1 MSYPNRIEMPNLAY
15 PSARKTRQIDTYH
28 GVEVEDPYRWLE
40 DEKAAERADW
50 IAAQS
55 RLTSEYLSGLGR
67 RRELRGR
74 FEELL
79 QYTRYYDLVRRGPYL
94 FFKRTEGTQDWP
106 VLCAQHG
113 LEATPKVLVNPSE
126 AASDGATGITTIA
139 PSRDGNYLAYG
150 LSYRGSDW
158 EEYRV
163 ANVALGVDL
172 KERLSWV
179 KASVIAWC
187 GAGFYYS
194 RYPAPSDSRTA
205 YSVRNESHRVY
216 FHQVGTP
223 ATADTLV
230 YEDPCHPQRHHFVH
244 STEDE
249 RYVALSVFDWAGG
262 GSGNEIWLLDLAHGK
277 GQFEP
282 LIRSFD
288 SDHRLIDSEGNHLIL
303 LTNRGAPN
311 WRVVLVDPRR
321 SQEHFWRDVIPER
334 EDRLEAVT
342 AAAGKLFAV
351 YRVHGAHR
359 LLVFDRTGTLE
370 EEVGMPG
377 IGIVEVYQGQR
388 DDREAL
394 WSFKNPTVPP
404 SIYQYDVHRRTN
416 TVFYKSPIRFD
427 PDAFMTTQVSCYSK
441 DGTRVPL
448 FVVHPKDLRLDGS
461 NPLLLQG
468 YGGNG
473 ICVGPSFDPF
483 VVALLE
489 RGVVYAIACL
499 RGGGE
504 YGEAWHHAGWRSHKQ
519 NVFDDCIAA
528 AEWLQAAGYSCP
540 DRSALTGAS
549 NGGLLVGAVMVQR
562 PELFKVALPDV
573 GVLDMLRFQR
583 FTMGAAWVAEYGSS
597 EDPAMFPILRAYSP
611 LHNVQAGTSY
621 PATLITT
628 SEYDDRVVPAHS
640 YKFAATLQAKGV
652 GPNPY
657 LIRIG
662 TRSGHGAVNLS
673 KVLDERA
680 DVYAFLLAHTAA
692 STT

>member
-1 MSYPNRIEMPNLAY
+1 MPNLAY
-15 PSARKTRQIDTYH
+15 PITHKTRHVDNYH
-28 GVEVEDPYRWLE
+28 GVEVEDPYQWLE
-40 DEKAAERADW
+40 DETRAERADW

-55 RLTSEYLSGLGR
+55 SLTSEYLSRLPAR
-67 RRELRGR
+67 VELRSR
-74 FEELL
+74 FKELL
-79 QYTRYYDLVRRGPYL
+79 QYTRYYNLVRRGPYL
-94 FFKRTEGTQDWP
+94 FFKRNEGIQDRL
-106 VLCAQHG
+106 VLCVQRG
-113 LEATPKVLVNPSE
+113 LKAIPRVLVNPSE
-126 AASDGATGITTIA
+126 AVTEGATGITAIA
-139 PSRDGNYLAYG
+139 PSRDGSYLAYG
-150 LSYRGSDW
+150 LSCRGSDW

-163 ANVALGVDL
+163 ADVSSGMDL
-172 KERLSWV
+172 QDRLCWI
-179 KASVIAWC
+179 KASMIAWC

-194 RYPAPSDSRTA
+194 RYPVPSDSRRA
-205 YSVRNESHRVY
+205 YSARNENHRVY
-216 FHQVGTP
+216 FHRVGSA

-230 YEDPCHPQRHHFVH
+230 YEDAHHPHRHHFVH
-244 STEDE
+244 TTEDE
-249 RYVALSVFDWAGG
+249 RYAVLSIFDWAGG
-262 GSGNEIWLLDLAHGK
+262 GSGNEMWLLDLARGN
-277 GQFEP
+277 GEFVP

-288 SDHRLIDSEGNHLIL
+288 NDHRLIDSDGDHLIL

-311 WRVVLVDPRR
+311 WRLVLVDPGYP
-321 SQEHFWRDVIPER
+321 QERFWRDVIPER
-334 EDRLEAVT
+334 QERLEVVT
-342 AAAGKLFAV
+342 ATAGKLFAV

-359 LLVFDRTGTLE
+359 LLVFDRNGILE
-370 EEVGMPG
+370 EEVATPG
-377 IGIVEVYQGQR
+377 AGVVEVYQGQR
-388 DDREAL
+388 TDAEAL
-394 WSFKNPTVPP
+394 WSFRNPTVPP
-404 SIYQYDVHRRTN
+404 LIYQYDTRWRTN
-416 TVFYKSPIRFD
+416 TVFHKSPVRFD
-427 PDAFMTTQVSCYSK
+427 PDAFTTTQVSCHSK

-448 FVVHPKDLRLDGS
+448 FVVHRKGLRLDGC
-461 NPLLLQG
+461 NPLLLHG

-473 ICVGPSFDPF
+473 ISLGPSFDPF
-483 VVALLE
+483 VVTLLE

-528 AEWLQAAGYSCP
+528 AEWLQVTGYTCRE
-540 DRSALTGAS
+540 RSALMGAS

-562 PELFKVALPDV
+562 PDLFKVALPDV
-573 GVLDMLRFQR
+573 GILDMLRFQR
-583 FTMGAAWVAEYGSS
+583 FTMGAAWIAEYGSS

-611 LHNVQAGTSY
+611 LQNVQAGTSY

-662 TRSGHGAVNLS
+662 TRSGHGAMNLS